1 MAEALKEIYNQDF
14 LKSLSLSLKENSSHF
29 EKKNFH
35 QAFQPDQWESLELK
49 ERMNHITHV
58 LAQHLPTKYSEAL
71 KIIYKMAPHFTGL
84 QGIIFPDF
92 VQKFGLDDKHF
103 KLSLQA
109 LKKLTPYSTS
119 EFAIRHFI
127 LKDSEKTLGQMH
139 EWSTDR
145 NEHVRRL
152 ASEGMRPRLPW
163 AIKVP
168 VLIENPHPIIAVL
181 ENLKADSSLYVRK
194 SVANNLNDISKDHP
208 HKALT
213 LAHQWIGKSE
223 TLDWIT
229 KHGLRTLLKKGN
241 SEALALFG
249 HRPLKVKIN
258 EFHCSKT
265 LRVGSTLNIK
275 AQLELKAEA
284 SVRIEYAIGF
294 LLKNGT
300 HFYKVF
306 KVGERKMSAGP
317 HVIEKSHSFKVITT
331 RKYYPGQH
339 YVRLILNGAVCA
351 EQGFILKL

>member
-14 LKSLSLSLKENSSHF
+14 LKRLGQSLKENSPHF
-29 EKKNFH
+29 EKKKFNQDFEPNYW
-35 QAFQPDQWESLELK
+35 ATLELK
-49 ERMNHITHV
+49 ARMNHITHV
-58 LAQHLPTKYSEAL
+58 LAHHLPTRYSEAL
-71 KIIYKMAPHFTGL
+71 KIILSMAPHFTGL
-84 QGIIFPDF
+84 QGIVFPDF
-92 VQKFGLDDKHF
+92 VEKFGRTDKYF
-103 KLSLQA
+103 KLSLQT

-127 LKDSEKTLGQMH
+127 ALDSRQTLKTMH
-139 EWSTDR
+139 EWSKDR

-168 VLIENPHPIIAVL
+168 VLIENPRPVIKVL
-181 ENLKADSSLYVRK
+181 ENLKSDQSLYVRK

-208 HKALT
+208 QEVLT
-213 LAHQWIGKSE
+213 LAKQWIGKSE
-223 TLDWIT
+223 STDWII

-241 SEALALFG
+241 QEALALFG

-258 EFHCSKT
+258 EFKCSK
-265 LRVGSTLNIK
+265 NIHIGDALKVK
-275 AQLELKAEA
+275 AQIELKAPA

-306 KVGERKMSAGP
+306 KVGERNMSAGA
-317 HVIEKSHSFKVITT
+317 HLIEKSHSFKVITT
-331 RKYYPGQH
+331 RTYYPGQH
-339 YVRLILNGAVCA
+339 YVRLILNGAMSA
-351 EQGFILKL
+351 QDDFILKL